1 MKKAGWIFLLLSWTQ
16 ILLAQQNSFIT
27 YNTGDGMA
35 QSQVRAIAQDH
46 SGYLWFGTLGG
57 LSRFDGHE
65 FKNFSRDNGLPDNQI
80 NTLLQGDSVFWVGS
94 TGALCQIDGLGIAT
108 NPFPHGFENARVIDM
123 LESPE
128 GGLWLGLGGEGL
140 LHWDG
145 ETFQHFGSA
154 EGLPDSYIRSLAYA
168 KNGDLWIGTRTGL
181 VIHRNGRL
189 QPPDFPGLYE
199 ASVSDILLTPDNITY
214 VCTFENGI
222 YVIENESIRQLRVAD
237 GLVSDNIR
245 CAAMMPNGDIWVGSI
260 AGLNRISEG
269 EITTLDESQGM
280 PYTNVKSLGVD
291 REGNLW
297 IGTDGQG
304 VFRQAGKSFT
314 VYNTSHGLLSDAAMD
329 LVRMENGNLIIGSYD
344 QGLTIFDG
352 EHFSPYSLNDSLP
365 GKTIWQVA
373 TAADQALWVGT
384 SQGLFIEKDGKITKK
399 SVRDSLP
406 GNRITAILPEGE
418 SIWIGAE
425 NGMALLNQQ
434 GEILK
439 VYDLQNFS
447 GRRIRSMKKTGKTMW
462 IGAEGQLIKKVD
474 DAFQSYPIPANDD
487 AALYCIET
495 DLQLNVWVGTSA
507 GLYVLEPGSDS
518 LKAANFSAN
527 YSARN
532 INFLSTLE
540 DNTLLIGTNNGLYR
554 LNLDVYEE
562 SGEIRTRHY
571 TAYEGL
577 RGTETNQNALLVED
591 EQIWFGTTSGLV
603 KFEPFT
609 DGYAKDVAPKINL
622 TGIQLF
628 LQDVDWSKRNNARHR
643 VNGTPINPVFDYKD
657 NYITFNYTGIYFNN
671 PDKVKYRYMLQGADS
686 EWLGP
691 TRSRSATYAYLPH
704 GSYTFILEAYSDDD
718 PELIDRMTYS
728 FQILPPFYLKPWFFI
743 LCGILLLSLLY
754 AIYQNRIKKEREK
767 RANLQLQYQSR
778 MLELE
783 SQTLNSSMNRHFIFN
798 ALNSIQY
805 YINMQDKRS
814 ANRYLSS
821 FAKLIRMNLDSSQQ
835 ALTKLGDELERL
847 ELYLTLEKMRF
858 QDRFDYII
866 EVGENIDLTM
876 VEIPAMMLQP
886 FLENS
891 IWHGILP
898 TDKRGEITV
907 KISSNGAFYQ
917 ILIAD
922 NGIGIDTS
930 IDNKRT
936 EPGSH
941 ISKGM
946 EITQSRILLYKRMT
960 GLNYVIEG
968 PVQMQNAEGEILGTK
983 VLIKLPKRPT
993 AGQPT
998 NISYD
1003 LAEL

>member
-1 MKKAGWIFLLLSWTQ
+1 MKKSGWIFVFLCWAE
-16 ILLAQQNSFIT
+16 IILAQQNSFIT
-27 YNTGDGMA
+27 YNTSEGMA
-35 QSQVRAIAQDH
+35 QSQVRAIAQDN

-80 NTLLQGDSVFWVGS
+80 NCLLQGDSAFWIGS
-94 TGALCQIDGLGIAT
+94 TGALCQIDGLGIST
-108 NPFPHGFENARVIDM
+108 VPFPSGLENARVIDM
-123 LESPE
+123 VESPE

-145 ETFQHFGSA
+145 KIFHHFGTQ
-154 EGLPDSYIRSLAYA
+154 EGLPDNYIRSLAYA

-181 VIHRNGRL
+181 VIHRNGQL
-189 QPPDFPGLYE
+189 QTSVFPELDA
-199 ASVSDILLTPDNITY
+199 ASVSDLLFTPDGITY
-214 VCTFENGI
+214 VCTFESGI
-222 YVIENESIRQLRVAD
+222 YVIENGRIRQLRVAD

-245 CAAMMPNGDIWVGSI
+245 CAALMPNGDIWVGSI
-260 AGLNRISEG
+260 AGLNRISG
-269 EITTLDESQGM
+269 GDIITLDESQGM

-304 VFRQAGKSFT
+304 VFRQAGKAFT

-329 LVRMENGNLIIGSYD
+329 LVRMKNGNLMIGSYD

-352 EHFSPYSLNDSLP
+352 DQFSPYPLNDSLP

-373 TAADQALWVGT
+373 IAGDQALWVGT
-384 SQGLFIEKDGKITKK
+384 SQGLFIEKDRKITKRTA
-399 SVRDSLP
+399 SNGLP

-418 SIWIGAE
+418 TIWIGAE
-425 NGMALLNQQ
+425 NGMARLDQN
-434 GEILK
+434 GNILK
-439 VYDLQNFS
+439 VFDQNNFS
-447 GRRIRSMKKTGKTMW
+447 GRRIRCIAKVGNTKW
-462 IGAEGQLIKKVD
+462 IGAEGQLIKMVD
-474 DAFQSYPIPANDD
+474 GGFQSYPIPGNDD
-487 AALYCIET
+487 AALYCIES
-495 DLQLNVWVGTSA
+495 DMQRKIWVGTSA
-507 GLYVLEPGSDS
+507 GLFVLDPNSDS
-518 LKAANFSAN
+518 LHAANFSTN
-527 YSARN
+527 YSAKN
-532 INFLSTLE
+532 INFLSTLD

-554 LNLDVYEE
+554 LNLNLYAET
-562 SGEIRTRHY
+562 GEIRARHY

-591 EQIWFGTTSGLV
+591 DQIWFGTTSGLV

-609 DGYAKDVAPKINL
+609 DGNSKDVAPKINL

-628 LQDVDWSKRNNARHR
+628 LQDVDWSQRNFDRHPL
-643 VNGTPINPVFDYKD
+643 NGTPVNPVFDYKD

-671 PDKVKYRYMLQGADS
+671 PDKVKYRYMLEGADS

-704 GSYTFILEAYSDDD
+704 GSYTFILEAFSDDD
-718 PELIDRMTYS
+718 PELTDRMTYS
-728 FQILPPFYLKPWFFI
+728 FQILPPFYLRPWFFI
-743 LCGILLLSLLY
+743 LCAVLLLSLLY

-767 RANLQLQYQSR
+767 RANLQLKYQSR

-858 QDRFDYII
+858 QDRFDYEI
-866 EVGENIDLTM
+866 EVGENIDLTQ

-898 TDKRGEITV
+898 TEKRGEIAV

-917 ILIAD
+917 ILISD

-930 IDNKRT
+930 LDQKRA

-968 PVQMQNAEGEILGTK
+968 PVQMHGAQGEILGTR
-983 VLIKLPKRPT
+983 VLIKLPKRPLV
-993 AGQPT
+993 GQTT

-1003 LAEL
+1003 VVEL